1 MKSSDNK
8 RQDRRWGIE
17 GAVACRIIE
26 DSEDL
31 KVNCDILARQHCNS
45 IELLSL
51 IIKWTSFKRISQQK
65 PEAVAVDKVCYKKA
79 AEVHFKFL
87 QILC

>member
-1 MKSSDNK
+1 MTTND
-8 RQDRRWGIE
+8 RYRRWGIE

-31 KVNCDILARQHCNS
+31 KVNCDILARQRCNS

-51 IIKWTSFKRISQQK
+51 IIN
-65 PEAVAVDKVCYKKA
+65 
-79 AEVHFKFL
+79 
-87 QILC
+87 